1 MWRLDKDAGTGS
13 SSSGGGSRTPK
24 SGLRKSGKEVE
35 RPITADTNTT
45 ENEAEVIKSQA
56 LVFADHIEFVDEVFK
71 NRFV

>member
-1 MWRLDKDAGTGS
+1 
-13 SSSGGGSRTPK
+13 
-24 SGLRKSGKEVE
+24 LRKSGKEVE

-45 ENEAEVIKSQA
+45 ENEVEVIKSQA